1 MQILRVLIIFFM
13 SFNVAQS
20 IGFKEL
26 NSGGLNFWF
35 VEDNSI
41 PIISLSFTFEGGSS
55 LDPVGKEG
63 LINLMTSLMD
73 EGTSKFDSKEIKQ
86 LMKSNGIKLNL
97 KTSKNRVDGTFQVIS
112 SQRDQGFKLLAEILE
127 KPSFKI
133 AEIKKVKDQLNSSIK
148 IDKSNISTIA
158 NQKFDEFFF
167 KNHRFSRNIKG
178 TIDSLEKISRE
189 DLKKFH
195 KKIFNTNSLHIG
207 VAGDISEKEI
217 KKYIGIVFGNLPLSK
232 PTNFEKFTNLPIGK
246 KIVNIET
253 PQSSVVFGHPGISRN
268 HKDYFSFRI
277 ANYVLGGGGF
287 QSRLYKEIR
296 EKRGLVYSIYSY
308 PMSYK
313 HDGVMIGGFQTQN
326 DTVNKTIAGIKKEW
340 SKITKRGI
348 SEKELDEAKA
358 YYKGSFTRNFT
369 STLSIASLLNT
380 IQFYNLG
387 NDYFDRRGEIIDKLN
402 LKKVNKMID
411 EQFDSEKL
419 FFLVVGKPK

>member
-1 MQILRVLIIFFM
+1 MQIFRTLIIFLM
-13 SFNVAQS
+13 SFNIAQS
-20 IGFKEL
+20 INFKEL

-55 LDPVGKEG
+55 LDPNGKEG

-73 EGTSKFDSKEIKQ
+73 EGTNKYDSKEIKQ
-86 LMKSNGIKLNL
+86 LMKSNGIKFNL

-112 SQRDQGFKLLAEILE
+112 SQRNEGFKLLAEIINE
-127 KPSFKI
+127 PSFKND
-133 AEIKKVKDQLNSSIK
+133 EIEKVKAQLKSSIK
-148 IDKSNISTIA
+148 IDNSDISTIA
-158 NQKFDEFFF
+158 NKKFDEIFF
-167 KNHRFSRNIKG
+167 KNHNFSRNIKG
-178 TIDSLEKISRE
+178 TVKSIEKISRE

-195 KKIFNTNSLHIG
+195 KKIFNTNSLYIG

-217 KKYIGIVFGNLPLSK
+217 NKYLSIVFGSLSSSK
-232 PTNFEKFTNLPIGK
+232 LTNFQKFKKLPIGK
-246 KIVNIET
+246 KVENIET

-268 HKDYFSFRI
+268 NKDYFSFRI

-296 EKRGLVYSIYSY
+296 EKKGLVYSIYSY

-326 DTVNKTIAGIKKEW
+326 DTVNITIENVKKEW
-340 SKITKRGI
+340 SKMAKRGI
-348 SEKELDEAKA
+348 SKKELDEAKA

-387 NDYFDRRGEIIDKLN
+387 KDYFDRRDEIIDKLN
-402 LKKVNKMID
+402 LKKVNKMIF
-411 EQFDSEKL
+411 ENFDSEKL